1 VTIVM
6 GFDQHREQI
15 TWDALDSWTGELR
28 RGRIRPADR
37 ESFRHFLRR
46 FGGERLEAALE
57 ATTGWRF
64 MVEELKAVGAEV
76 HLAEPAET
84 KVLRGPKRGAKTDR
98 ADAKHLRELL
108 QQGRVPESWIAPE
121 QILELRSLVRL
132 RRALV
137 EQRTAWLQRIHA
149 QLFHHGHPAR
159 RDLLV
164 RERRAWVEGLELPHA
179 ARTQIEIALRL
190 IDHLNVQLV
199 PLDREL
205 RQIANGWPGTKA
217 LQAHY
222 GIGPLTACAGRRSRP
237 PSPPTSPARPTVTTT
252 RMPPIGSAAT
262 APASR
267 WRASRFSAPTTR
279 CANSVRRH
287 SSPHDTAG
295 ADSARPA
302 PESDADLRPAPRP
315 SLPPRQRPGR
325 PGKTERPQHRPR
337 DHPINHHVAGPKW
350 AADRDKP
357 GRPRA
362 HHRQPALAP
371 PTRPAP
377 KPSSSTRQPGR
388 RA

>member
-1 VTIVM
+1 M

-15 TWDALDSWTGELR
+15 TWDAFDSSTGELR

-84 KVLRGPKRGAKTDR
+84 KVLRGPKRRAKTDR

-164 RERRAWVEGLELPHA
+164 RERRAWLEGLELPHA

-205 RQIANGWPGTKA
+205 RQIANSWPGTKA

-222 GIGPLTACAGRRSRP
+222 GIGPLTAVAFLAELGD
-237 PSPPTSPARPTVTTT
+237 
-252 RMPPIGSAAT
+252 AT
-262 APASR
+262 
-267 WRASRFSAPTTR
+267 RFSSSRKAVRYAGLDITVSQSDSKRAPGKLSRQGPATLR
-279 CANSVRRH
+279 WAAFEAAQSAH
-287 SSPHDTAG
+287 KPSSPD
-295 ADSARPA
+295 
-302 PESDADLRPAPRP
+302 
-315 SLPPRQRPGR
+315 
-325 PGKTERPQHRPR
+325 R
-337 DHPINHHVAGPKW
+337 DYYLQ
-350 AADRDKP
+350 AADRL
-357 GRPRA
+357 GGNRA
-362 HHRQPALAP
+362 CLALA
-371 PTRPAP
+371 R
-377 KPSSSTRQPGR
+377 KLVQ

>member
-15 TWDALDSWTGELR
+15 TWDALDSSTGELR

-37 ESFRHFLRR
+37 ESFRHFLRQ
-46 FGGERLEAALE
+46 FDGERLEAALE

-64 MVEELKAVGAEV
+64 MVEELRAVGAEV

-84 KVLRGPKRGAKTDR
+84 RVLRGPKRRAKTDR

-164 RERRAWVEGLELPHA
+164 RDGRAWVEGLELPHA
-179 ARTQIEIALRL
+179 ARTQIEVALRL
-190 IDHLNVQLV
+190 IDQLNVQLV

-205 RQIANGWPGTKA
+205 RQIANSWPGTKA

-222 GIGPLTACAGRRSRP
+222 GVGPLTAVAFLAELGD
-237 PSPPTSPARPTVTTT
+237 AR
-252 RMPPIGSAAT
+252 
-262 APASR
+262 
-267 WRASRFSAPTTR
+267 RFSSSRKAVRYAGLDITVSQSDSKRAPGRLSRQGPATLR
-279 CANSVRRH
+279 WAAFEAAQLAH
-287 SSPHDTAG
+287 KPSSPD
-295 ADSARPA
+295 
-302 PESDADLRPAPRP
+302 
-315 SLPPRQRPGR
+315 
-325 PGKTERPQHRPR
+325 R
-337 DHPINHHVAGPKW
+337 DYYLQ
-350 AADRDKP
+350 AADRL
-357 GRPRA
+357 GGNRA
-362 HHRQPALAP
+362 CLALARKLVQRAYHTLRELGEEALQPA
-371 PTRPAP
+371 
-377 KPSSSTRQPGR
+377 
-388 RA
+388 

>member
-15 TWDALDSWTGELR
+15 TWDALDSSTGELR

-84 KVLRGPKRGAKTDR
+84 KVLRGPKRRAKTDR

-205 RQIANGWPGTKA
+205 RQIANSWPGTKA

-222 GIGPLTACAGRRSRP
+222 GIGPLTAVAFLAELGD
-237 PSPPTSPARPTVTTT
+237 AR
-252 RMPPIGSAAT
+252 
-262 APASR
+262 
-267 WRASRFSAPTTR
+267 RFSSSRKAVRYAGLDITVSQSDSKRAPGRLSRQGPATLR
-279 CANSVRRH
+279 WAAFEAAQSAH
-287 SSPHDTAG
+287 KPSSPD
-295 ADSARPA
+295 
-302 PESDADLRPAPRP
+302 
-315 SLPPRQRPGR
+315 
-325 PGKTERPQHRPR
+325 R
-337 DHPINHHVAGPKW
+337 DYYLQ
-350 AADRDKP
+350 AADRL
-357 GRPRA
+357 GGNRA
-362 HHRQPALAP
+362 CLALARKLVQRAYHTLRELGEEALQPA
-371 PTRPAP
+371 
-377 KPSSSTRQPGR
+377 
-388 RA
+388 

>member
-15 TWDALDSWTGELR
+15 TWDALDSSTGELR

-84 KVLRGPKRGAKTDR
+84 KVLRGPKRRAKTDR

-190 IDHLNVQLV
+190 IDHLNVQLE

-205 RQIANGWPGTKA
+205 RQIANSWPGTKA

-222 GIGPLTACAGRRSRP
+222 GIGPLTAVAFLAELGD
-237 PSPPTSPARPTVTTT
+237 AR
-252 RMPPIGSAAT
+252 
-262 APASR
+262 
-267 WRASRFSAPTTR
+267 RFSSSRKAVRYAGLDITVSQSDSKRAPGRLSRQGPATLR
-279 CANSVRRH
+279 WAAFEAAQSAH
-287 SSPHDTAG
+287 KPSSPD
-295 ADSARPA
+295 
-302 PESDADLRPAPRP
+302 
-315 SLPPRQRPGR
+315 
-325 PGKTERPQHRPR
+325 R
-337 DHPINHHVAGPKW
+337 DYYLQ
-350 AADRDKP
+350 AADRL
-357 GRPRA
+357 GGNRA
-362 HHRQPALAP
+362 CLALARKLVQRAYHTLRELGEEALQPA
-371 PTRPAP
+371 
-377 KPSSSTRQPGR
+377 
-388 RA
+388 

>member
-15 TWDALDSWTGELR
+15 TWDALDSSTGELR
-28 RGRIRPADR
+28 RGRVRPADR
-37 ESFRHFLRR
+37 LSFRHFLRQ
-46 FGGERLEAALE
+46 FDGERLEVALE

-64 MVEELKAVGAEV
+64 MVEELRSVGAEV

-84 KVLRGPKRGAKTDR
+84 KILRGPKRRAKTDR

-108 QQGRVPESWIAPE
+108 RQGRVPESWIPPE

-190 IDHLNVQLV
+190 IDQLNVQLV
-199 PLDREL
+199 PLDAEL
-205 RQIANGWPGTKA
+205 RQIANSWPGTKA

-222 GIGPLTACAGRRSRP
+222 GVGPLTAVAFLAELGD
-237 PSPPTSPARPTVTTT
+237 AR
-252 RMPPIGSAAT
+252 
-262 APASR
+262 
-267 WRASRFSAPTTR
+267 RFSSSRKA
-279 CANSVRRH
+279 VRYAGLDITVSQSDSKRAQGRLSRQGPATLRWAAFEAAQSAH
-287 SSPHDTAG
+287 KPSSPD
-295 ADSARPA
+295 
-302 PESDADLRPAPRP
+302 
-315 SLPPRQRPGR
+315 
-325 PGKTERPQHRPR
+325 R
-337 DHPINHHVAGPKW
+337 DYYLQ
-350 AADRDKP
+350 AADRL
-357 GRPRA
+357 GGNRA
-362 HHRQPALAP
+362 CLALARKLVQRAFHTLRELGEEALQPA
-371 PTRPAP
+371 
-377 KPSSSTRQPGR
+377 
-388 RA
+388 